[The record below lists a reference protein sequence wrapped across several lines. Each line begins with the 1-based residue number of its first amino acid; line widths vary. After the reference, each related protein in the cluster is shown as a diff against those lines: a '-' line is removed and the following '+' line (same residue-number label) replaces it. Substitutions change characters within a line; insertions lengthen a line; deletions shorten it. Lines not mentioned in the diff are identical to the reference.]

1 MERKVGK
8 RYIDRERVNW
18 RTEEIENKD
27 IEEE

>member
-1 MERKVGK
+1 MERKVEK
-8 RYIDRERVNW
+8 RYIDGERVNW